1 MESSFWINPDHAAPH
16 WTDVPN
22 DCTLTYPYWSGL
34 ARAAGCDLVLRALV
48 EDLSVWRAARQEL
61 LDGPFSVEEMTATIN
76 RHERFIEA
84 EAMADPTPTMYG
96 TFAESVMGI
105 RNSIPAQRERLE
117 AMIAE

>member
-1 MESSFWINPDHAAPH
+1 LESSFWINPDHAAPH

-22 DCTLTYPYWSGL
+22 ECTLTCPYWSGL